1 MNELGLVAAPPR
13 LRRSHGYVLFSKYSV
28 ELATHV
34 LKLAL
39 YFLPCRPSST
49 VEAEGARKKAAST
62 LRGDMA
68 EKIYVGEYASAY
80 DAAKSSA
87 CVDLGV
93 PYQSIQVR
101 LDIMHPGFVPAARQQ
116 RREIIE
122 VSEELHEV
130 EAEVRASK
138 EATALLAR
146 ARLANERRQSASEA
160 ARAREIQALKAAAAA
175 QIERQK
181 DEVERQ
187 KDEAAKEREKIM
199 RLMDRDRVDEIAEV
213 KSRHREATA
222 KLEEKL
228 AAAEA
233 AGIAMLVKHA
243 EEKKNWQRPLRH

>member
-1 MNELGLVAAPPR
+1 M
-13 LRRSHGYVLFSKYSV
+13 
-28 ELATHV
+28 
-34 LKLAL
+34 
-39 YFLPCRPSST
+39 
-49 VEAEGARKKAAST
+49 
-62 LRGDMA
+62 
-68 EKIYVGEYASAY
+68 
-80 DAAKSSA
+80 
-87 CVDLGV
+87 
-93 PYQSIQVR
+93 
-101 LDIMHPGFVPAARQQ
+101 
-116 RREIIE
+116 
-122 VSEELHEV
+122 
-130 EAEVRASK
+130 
-138 EATALLAR
+138 LAR

-160 ARAREIQALKAAAAA
+160 ARAREIQALEAAAAA

-243 EEKKNWQRPLRH
+243 EEKKTGKGHFGIEDINTN